1 MLYFGKFKGR
11 RELGI
16 TIEEGG
22 KERGEGDMKETNM
35 EEAGERERNRK
46 RGRERQ

>member
-16 TIEEGG
+16 TIENGG
-22 KERGEGDMKETNM
+22 KERGEGERRRKE
-35 EEAGERERNRK
+35 EEERGEGERRR
-46 RGRERQ
+46 REEI